1 MSDQESKSL
10 FLKIFSDFKDET
22 FTKMNKGRK

>member
-1 MSDQESKSL
+1 MSDQKSKSL

-22 FTKMNKGRK
+22 FTKINKGRK